1 YNLAVFFFSS
11 RRRHTRSKRDW
22 SSDVC
27 SSDLGDVAAHG
38 AVKPVDAQRHAVLG
52 DRGAQDGDVGG
63 AGGGRLQGAAA
74 VGHDQVVPARHKT
87 VDDGGAGVGIT
98 LGVLLIKDD
107 AVLAEGFHQGV
118 LEALGGRVQR
128 LVGLL
133 LADADG
139 VAGRGGVPGRRALGG
154 FGLGGGLGGFAGV

>member
-1 YNLAVFFFSS
+1 
-11 RRRHTRSKRDW
+11 RRHTRSKRDW

-27 SSDLGDVAAHG
+27 SSDL
-38 AVKPVDAQRHAVLG
+38 
-52 DRGAQDGDVGG
+52 
-63 AGGGRLQGAAA
+63 
-74 VGHDQVVPARHKT
+74 
-87 VDDGGAGVGIT
+87 
-98 LGVLLIKDD
+98 LGVLLVKAD

-139 VAGRGGVPGRRALGG
+139 VAGRGGVPARGAFGG
-154 FGLGGGLGGFAGV
+154 FGLGGGLGRSEEHTSELQSRFDLVCRL